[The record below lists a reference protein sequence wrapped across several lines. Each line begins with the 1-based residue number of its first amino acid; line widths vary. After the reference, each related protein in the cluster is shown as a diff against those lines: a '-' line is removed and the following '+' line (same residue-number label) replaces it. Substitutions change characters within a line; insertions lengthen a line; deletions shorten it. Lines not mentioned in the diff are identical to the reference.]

1 MKSVGIREL
10 KSKATSIL
18 RGVQES
24 GETVSVTIRGKEV
37 ARIVPA
43 RRHAT
48 PEELES
54 FQRRMD
60 ELRDKIAPLWPEG
73 VSAVDAVREQ
83 RRDL

>member
-1 MKSVGIREL
+1 MKTVGIREL

-18 RGVQES
+18 RSVQES
-24 GETVSVTIRGKEV
+24 GETVSVTIRGQEV

-43 RRHAT
+43 RRHGTAD
-48 PEELES
+48 ELEA

-60 ELRDKIAPLWPEG
+60 ELRDRIAPLWPEG
-73 VSAVDAVREQ
+73 ISAVDAVREQ